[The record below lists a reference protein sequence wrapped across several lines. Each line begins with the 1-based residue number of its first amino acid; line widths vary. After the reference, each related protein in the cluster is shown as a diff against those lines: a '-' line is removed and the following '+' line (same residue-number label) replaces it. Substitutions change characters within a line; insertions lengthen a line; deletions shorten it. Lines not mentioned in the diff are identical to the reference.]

1 MPQVIS
7 TAEFAEKV
15 IHADK
20 PVMVDFFATW
30 CGPCK
35 ALAPTLEDV
44 ETEMADRAYV
54 YKVDV
59 DESPDIARN
68 LKVMSVPTVV
78 VFENGQVKDQVVG
91 AHPKDK
97 LLAMFD

>member
-1 MPQVIS
+1 MPQVVS

-15 IHADK
+15 LRADK

-44 ETEMADRAYV
+44 EAEVADRGYV

-59 DESPDIARN
+59 DESPDIARS

-91 AHPKDK
+91 AHSKDR